1 MTGKSLT
8 GRSAMELE
16 TANEFAFAYEAQD
29 DAQDYV
35 KAARN
40 PEDSARAYEFP
51 DLEDAM
57 PRARRSLVSAW
68 ALISPWGWGVIA
80 TALFVGLI
88 MFVTLGGTV

>member
-1 MTGKSLT
+1 MK
-8 GRSAMELE
+8 LE

-29 DAQDYV
+29 YAQDCTQYYV

-57 PRARRSLVSAW
+57 PRARRSLVSVW